1 MIASMGSTID
11 AARAAAD
18 KEIRAREAEER
29 QARFR
34 AWWNGLSPEA
44 QRAEIKAGHVRVNL
58 PPLPGKIRKT
68 RKRTVAAQRRSL
80 EVDIWTDQHGEAYVH
95 MTPLQRFG
103 VGLREAIAKRDAAA

>member
-58 PPLPGKIRKT
+58 PSGPDKPERTPAQMKAERRRARGKR
-68 RKRTVAAQRRSL
+68 
-80 EVDIWTDQHGEAYVH
+80 
-95 MTPLQRFG
+95 
-103 VGLREAIAKRDAAA
+103 